1 MFEKKLQVKMRRT
14 AVLVACS
21 ILLFLVCG
29 GLLSTALQKS
39 KSETIQ
45 EQISI
50 EIDEYKSRILKQLDA
65 DFQMLSTLAAFL
77 EENITED
84 RQLLTRQ
91 LDQANQNNGFLTMVY
106 FDRQGQGVISTL
118 GEQPLTDA
126 SLDDLTQEG
135 RRVVELALEGTVMIS
150 QLFESELSEN
160 RVFAYSVPVYSNGKL
175 IGALAASDHIDIFSD
190 ILNGNAVL
198 SGGGYIHMLDSE
210 GNFLVRS
217 SRTVLPAET
226 RSLFDSNYLS
236 EEART
241 LIQNALQNQQSA
253 SSSFSYQGK
262 TYPFMVEPV
271 GLNGW
276 MLLCVSTG
284 ETISTSTSDWI
295 LQGTF
300 IGVFLLMLFL
310 LLYNY
315 RILRG
320 YNRELIGLAYYD
332 TLTQAENL
340 TRFQQRLPEAL
351 EHTGGCVAA
360 LCVRQFPFLIE
371 IFGRDKAEQLLCQ
384 MKKTADQLLKKD
396 EFFCRDTEDRFYLF
410 LAETDQETLRPRLQQ
425 LMDQICAQAE
435 ISAMN
440 YQLALYCGVAISEAS
455 DHPAEMAN
463 TLMVRVQFALDKAIG
478 GHSNTIWFFDTELH
492 KLEELE
498 NYIESHMHQALHSG
512 EFRMFLQPKHRLS
525 DGKLLGAEALV
536 RWLPR
541 DRGPIFPDQFIPLFE
556 KNGFCVQLDLYMV
569 EQACRKLR
577 EWMDRGMTP
586 VPLSVNQSK
595 LLFFEADYVGKLTR
609 IVDRYQISPQW
620 ITLEILEGMALENAD
635 VLNRKIAD
643 LHQAGFQ
650 ISLDDFGSGYSSL
663 NTLGKLEIDEL
674 KLDREFLLSASSPK
688 QNRVRLIMEQIVQL
702 AHQLTIRTVVEGVE
716 TEEDE
721 RFIRS
726 IGCDIGQGY
735 LYSRPVSAEEFD
747 RLLEQAYS
755 GSSADP
761 SSGSNR

>member
-1 MFEKKLQVKMRRT
+1 MLVARYLGAQDAQNTEKTVHTSIVVAAVGGVVMIFVGILFARPLLELMGTPLDVIDH
-14 AVLVACS
+14 AVLYMRIYFVGMPAFMIYNFGSAILRAAGDTRRPLYFLSVAGAINIVFNLIFVIVFHLGVAGVALATTISQCISALLILRCLKGLDGMCRLRRSLLKIDREKLAEMLRIGLPAGIQGIVFSLSNVLIQSSVNSFGSTVMAGNTAGSNIEGFVYTAMNAIYQTALSFTSQNMGAGNIQRIRS
-21 ILLFLVCG
+21 ILLQCLMVVTGIGLVLGIGAYLLGEPLLSIYSSDPEVIRWGLVRLSLVCAPYFLCG
-29 GLLSTALQKS
+29 CMDVCCG
-39 KSETIQ
+39 
-45 EQISI
+45 SI
-50 EIDEYKSRILKQLDA
+50 RG
-65 DFQMLSTLAAFL
+65 M
-77 EENITED
+77 
-84 RQLLTRQ
+84 
-91 LDQANQNNGFLTMVY
+91 G
-106 FDRQGQGVISTL
+106 
-118 GEQPLTDA
+118 
-126 SLDDLTQEG
+126 
-135 RRVVELALEGTVMIS
+135 
-150 QLFESELSEN
+150 
-160 RVFAYSVPVYSNGKL
+160 YSVMP
-175 IGALAASDHIDIFSD
+175 
-190 ILNGNAVL
+190 
-198 SGGGYIHMLDSE
+198 ML
-210 GNFLVRS
+210 
-217 SRTVLPAET
+217 
-226 RSLFDSNYLS
+226 
-236 EEART
+236 
-241 LIQNALQNQQSA
+241 
-253 SSSFSYQGK
+253 
-262 TYPFMVEPV
+262 
-271 GLNGW
+271 
-276 MLLCVSTG
+276 VS
-284 ETISTSTSDWI
+284 
-295 LQGTF
+295 
-300 IGVFLLMLFL
+300 
-310 LLYNY
+310 
-315 RILRG
+315 
-320 YNRELIGLAYYD
+320 
-332 TLTQAENL
+332 LTQAENL

-351 EHTGGCVAA
+351 EHTGGCVTA

-735 LYSRPVSAEEFD
+735 LYSRTVSAEEFD